1 MLKKNCRFLWG
12 AARSLDESRWSREA
26 RGRAFAVLDSGDV
39 VVLKETLV
47 RGSEFLTAEHLLKGI
62 EDTQDL
68 KRGDISILDDW
79 QQRSMEQFRAYS
91 SPIDNGYITGK
102 VDGAQGNVT
111 FYPTGTLAY
120 KIMCQVAKG
129 SMTLE
134 TELGLYVFSTAGSIE
149 VGDNMKDYVLTAVAT
164 SVNHELNKSLSPM
177 RNWSDSSFQTAVRTQ
192 LDHVMGAAGDFSRQ
206 KTLTF
211 ELLCAKRTTYLGKVH
226 SELAVSYEQ
235 GGAFLLG
242 ICDHQCFIP
251 HYELP
256 LSDFPQPI
264 WRKVSAAGEVFE
276 IMHDMT
282 DVVLGQM
289 TEGAFGDK
297 WFPGQRMNFH
307 PEGWVFLDHKH
318 CDAKFGPTY
327 GKIKHPDYYR
337 IHQFQK
343 YGEARVLAYPE
354 AVDKYY
360 PTVAR
365 LRRFRQ
371 NTPLA
376 LREFLENMKTV
387 LLEEV
392 NLKSETY
399 KGLKAK
405 AQERVKSYLD
415 KPSPKELETICRMLV
430 HATGLKNKIMRAA
443 SIFELNDEDAIRFGK
458 SILMKCEP
466 WRNDPAVMA
475 QKEVDEH
482 SPLIEKL
489 LQMVVFR

>member
-1 MLKKNCRFLWG
+1 
-12 AARSLDESRWSREA
+12 
-26 RGRAFAVLDSGDV
+26 
-39 VVLKETLV
+39 
-47 RGSEFLTAEHLLKGI
+47 
-62 EDTQDL
+62 
-68 KRGDISILDDW
+68 
-79 QQRSMEQFRAYS
+79 
-91 SPIDNGYITGK
+91 
-102 VDGAQGNVT
+102 
-111 FYPTGTLAY
+111 
-120 KIMCQVAKG
+120 
-129 SMTLE
+129 MTLE

-371 NTPLA
+371 NTPEGVSGEHEDRPTGGGQLEVGDLQRTEGQSTGA
-376 LREFLENMKTV
+376 SQVIPRQAQPKGARNHLQDAGTRHRPQEQDHASRQHLRAERRGRDPLRQEHLDEV
-387 LLEEV
+387 RAVEE
-392 NLKSETY
+392 
-399 KGLKAK
+399 
-405 AQERVKSYLD
+405 
-415 KPSPKELETICRMLV
+415 
-430 HATGLKNKIMRAA
+430 
-443 SIFELNDEDAIRFGK
+443 
-458 SILMKCEP
+458 
-466 WRNDPAVMA
+466 
-475 QKEVDEH
+475 
-482 SPLIEKL
+482 
-489 LQMVVFR
+489 